1 MRRREALVAITA
13 LGALA
18 GSARL
23 RAQQGKRP
31 RIAALFNGTQVIEK
45 PTLAAFMRGLRE
57 HGYVDGRNV
66 ALDIRYGEGRIERLA
81 AIVAELIA
89 RRPDVLLLQG
99 SQAIWA
105 GKRATST
112 IPIVMVSVADPAGQ
126 GLIQSLAKP
135 GGNITG
141 LCILT
146 EANVS
151 KRLELL
157 REVFPQATSFGYL
170 TNLSNP
176 AMPAIW
182 HQVEASAKKMGVG
195 VTLYDAKNAQALDA
209 SLGNAARQR
218 HAALLVEADVLLST
232 SRQRIVSFFLQHKI
246 PSMWASPLAAGDG
259 GLMSYGANFTEH
271 WTKSVAYVERILR
284 GARPAE
290 IPVEQPALFE
300 LIVNRRTAQAIGVTL
315 PPSILNRAHRVIE

>member
-1 MRRREALVAITA
+1 MRRREALAAIAA
-13 LGALA
+13 LGAWPGLA
-18 GSARL
+18 GV
-23 RAQQGKRP
+23 RAQPAKP
-31 RIAALFNGTQVIEK
+31 ARIAALFNGTQVIEE
-45 PTLAAFMRGLRE
+45 PTLEAFMRGLRE

-66 ALDIRYGEGRIERLA
+66 VLDIRYGEGRIERLP

-89 RRPDVLLLQG
+89 RRPDVVLLQG

-126 GLIQSLAKP
+126 GLIKSLAKP

-141 LCILT
+141 LAILT
-146 EANVS
+146 EADVA

-157 REVFPQATSFGYL
+157 REVFPQAASFGYL

-182 HQVEASAKKMGVG
+182 RQVEVNAKKMGVA
-195 VTLYDAKNAQALDA
+195 VLLYDAANADALDA
-209 SLGNAARQR
+209 GLAKAAAQR
-218 HAALLVEADVLLST
+218 PAALLVEADVLLST
-232 SRQRIVSFFLQHKI
+232 SRRRIVDFFLQHKM

-271 WTKSVAYVERILR
+271 WTRSVAYVERILR

-290 IPVEQPALFE
+290 LPVEQPALFH
-300 LIVNRRTAQAIGVTL
+300 LIVNQRTARALGVTF
-315 PPSILNRAHRVIE
+315 PASILNRADRIIE